1 MDGSLSGNGLT
12 AGLTMPVMIEID
24 LFNLRIT
31 AATNMGKINNP
42 AKSESFPNTFPL
54 FHQPLLNIPR
64 LGGEVHSYFE

>member
-1 MDGSLSGNGLT
+1 
-12 AGLTMPVMIEID
+12 MIEID